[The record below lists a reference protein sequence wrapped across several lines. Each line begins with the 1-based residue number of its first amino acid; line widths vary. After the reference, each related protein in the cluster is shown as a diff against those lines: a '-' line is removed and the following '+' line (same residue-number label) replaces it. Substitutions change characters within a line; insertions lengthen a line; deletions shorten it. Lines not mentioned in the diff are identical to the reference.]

1 MCGIVGYI
9 GTCQA
14 APVLLDGLSK
24 LEYRGYDSAGVA
36 LALEGGIRVVKSKG
50 RLAELRK
57 RLAVEAMARSG
68 CGIGHT
74 RWATHGEPSDV
85 NSHPHS
91 TPRVSIVHNGIIE
104 NYGLLKER
112 LAAKGYTF
120 QSETDTEVL
129 VKLIDYFCCAQP
141 KQSPLAAL
149 REALAMVRGSYALG
163 VLFREEPDTIYAV
176 KKESPLI
183 VGWGE
188 GEKTVTVELPLEHT
202 LTVNAADV
210 GAELTAQ
217 EAADRAFDYCHGGT
231 IIENVMAYVRCLVS
245 GAEVEIKA
253 EVDEAALA
261 DIVREEVT
269 QVKSGLMTS
278 GVEIKGETLEVV
290 KGASAVEIDESE
302 LMSLVKTA
310 LEDMKYG
317 PLDYEVEVNAS
328 VELDI
333 DELYNSICCE
343 AKDAYYDK
351 EKKEVVESVTGV
363 DFNKAEAQKLWDAAE
378 LGETVEIPL
387 ELTEPE
393 RTTEYVESRLF
404 ADDLGETVTTSL
416 AGSTQNRITNVQL
429 AAASIDGIILA
440 PGEQFSYNDA
450 LGERTTERGY
460 KAAGAYSGGQVVQEV
475 GGGICQVSSTLYYAA
490 LLANLQIDVRTCH
503 YFPVGYLPAGLDATV
518 SWGGPEFK
526 FTNNRDW
533 PIKIEASV
541 DTAKNTVS
549 VHIVG
554 TDEDGSYVQMTYA
567 TWLVYGNSEYPETA
581 TGYKAATYRSVF
593 DKNGNLLSKEL
604 EAYSEYHYHEEDIVY
619 PTPTPSPTPEPTPTE
634 PPIEPTDPVFPPE
647 DPSYPTDPVVPS
659 EDPGYYFD
667 N

>member
-1 MCGIVGYI
+1 MKRETERKHLAPKRKKRGNGGKIAVIV
-9 GTCQA
+9 C
-14 APVLLDGLSK
+14 VCV
-24 LEYRGYDSAGVA
+24 VA
-36 LALEGGIRVVKSKG
+36 LL
-50 RLAELRK
+50 LAG
-57 RLAVEAMARSG
+57 AAGFGVYVSG
-68 CGIGHT
+68 
-74 RWATHGEPSDV
+74 S
-85 NSHPHS
+85 
-91 TPRVSIVHNGIIE
+91 
-104 NYGLLKER
+104 
-112 LAAKGYTF
+112 
-120 QSETDTEVL
+120 
-129 VKLIDYFCCAQP
+129 
-141 KQSPLAAL
+141 
-149 REALAMVRGSYALG
+149 
-163 VLFREEPDTIYAV
+163 DTIYPKVSVNGTDVGGMTAS
-176 KKESPLI
+176 EAASALEAA
-183 VGWGE
+183 GWGE

-659 EDPGYYFD
+659 DDPGYYFD

>member
-1 MCGIVGYI
+1 MKRETERKHLAPKRKKRGNGGKIAVIV
-9 GTCQA
+9 C
-14 APVLLDGLSK
+14 VCV
-24 LEYRGYDSAGVA
+24 VA
-36 LALEGGIRVVKSKG
+36 LL
-50 RLAELRK
+50 LAG
-57 RLAVEAMARSG
+57 AAGFGVYVSG
-68 CGIGHT
+68 
-74 RWATHGEPSDV
+74 S
-85 NSHPHS
+85 
-91 TPRVSIVHNGIIE
+91 
-104 NYGLLKER
+104 
-112 LAAKGYTF
+112 
-120 QSETDTEVL
+120 
-129 VKLIDYFCCAQP
+129 
-141 KQSPLAAL
+141 
-149 REALAMVRGSYALG
+149 
-163 VLFREEPDTIYAV
+163 DTIYPKVSVNGTDVGGMTAA
-176 KKESPLI
+176 EAASALEAA
-183 VGWGE
+183 GWGE

-647 DPSYPTDPVVPS
+647 DPSYPTDPAVPS
-659 EDPGYYFD
+659 DDPGYYFD

>member
-1 MCGIVGYI
+1 MKRETERKHLAPKRKKCGNGGKIAVIV
-9 GTCQA
+9 C
-14 APVLLDGLSK
+14 VCV
-24 LEYRGYDSAGVA
+24 VA
-36 LALEGGIRVVKSKG
+36 LL
-50 RLAELRK
+50 LAG
-57 RLAVEAMARSG
+57 AAGFGVYVSG
-68 CGIGHT
+68 
-74 RWATHGEPSDV
+74 S
-85 NSHPHS
+85 
-91 TPRVSIVHNGIIE
+91 
-104 NYGLLKER
+104 
-112 LAAKGYTF
+112 
-120 QSETDTEVL
+120 
-129 VKLIDYFCCAQP
+129 
-141 KQSPLAAL
+141 
-149 REALAMVRGSYALG
+149 
-163 VLFREEPDTIYAV
+163 DTIYPKVSVNGTDVGGMTAA
-176 KKESPLI
+176 EAASALEAA
-183 VGWGE
+183 GWGE

-278 GVEIKGETLEVV
+278 GVEIKGDTLEVV

-659 EDPGYYFD
+659 DDPGYYFD

>member
-1 MCGIVGYI
+1 MKRETERKHLAPKRKKRGNGGKIAVIV
-9 GTCQA
+9 C
-14 APVLLDGLSK
+14 VCV
-24 LEYRGYDSAGVA
+24 VA
-36 LALEGGIRVVKSKG
+36 LL
-50 RLAELRK
+50 LAG
-57 RLAVEAMARSG
+57 AAGFGVYVSG
-68 CGIGHT
+68 
-74 RWATHGEPSDV
+74 S
-85 NSHPHS
+85 
-91 TPRVSIVHNGIIE
+91 
-104 NYGLLKER
+104 
-112 LAAKGYTF
+112 
-120 QSETDTEVL
+120 
-129 VKLIDYFCCAQP
+129 
-141 KQSPLAAL
+141 
-149 REALAMVRGSYALG
+149 
-163 VLFREEPDTIYAV
+163 DTIYPKVSVNGTDVGGMTAA
-176 KKESPLI
+176 EAASALEAA
-183 VGWGE
+183 GWGE

-202 LTVNAADV
+202 LTVNATDV

-278 GVEIKGETLEVV
+278 GVEIKGDTLEVV

-490 LLANLQIDVRTCH
+490 LLATLQIDVRPCH

>member
-1 MCGIVGYI
+1 MKRETERKHLAPKRKKRGNGGKIAVIVFV
-9 GTCQA
+9 C
-14 APVLLDGLSK
+14 V
-24 LEYRGYDSAGVA
+24 VA
-36 LALEGGIRVVKSKG
+36 LL
-50 RLAELRK
+50 LAG
-57 RLAVEAMARSG
+57 AAGFGVYVSG
-68 CGIGHT
+68 
-74 RWATHGEPSDV
+74 S
-85 NSHPHS
+85 
-91 TPRVSIVHNGIIE
+91 
-104 NYGLLKER
+104 
-112 LAAKGYTF
+112 
-120 QSETDTEVL
+120 
-129 VKLIDYFCCAQP
+129 
-141 KQSPLAAL
+141 
-149 REALAMVRGSYALG
+149 
-163 VLFREEPDTIYAV
+163 DTIYPKVSVNGTDVGGMTAA
-176 KKESPLI
+176 EAASALEAA
-183 VGWGE
+183 GWGE

-659 EDPGYYFD
+659 DDPGYYFD

>member
-1 MCGIVGYI
+1 MKRETERKHLAPKRKKRGNGGKIAVIV
-9 GTCQA
+9 C
-14 APVLLDGLSK
+14 VCV
-24 LEYRGYDSAGVA
+24 VA
-36 LALEGGIRVVKSKG
+36 LL
-50 RLAELRK
+50 LAG
-57 RLAVEAMARSG
+57 AAGFGVYVSG
-68 CGIGHT
+68 
-74 RWATHGEPSDV
+74 S
-85 NSHPHS
+85 
-91 TPRVSIVHNGIIE
+91 
-104 NYGLLKER
+104 
-112 LAAKGYTF
+112 
-120 QSETDTEVL
+120 
-129 VKLIDYFCCAQP
+129 
-141 KQSPLAAL
+141 
-149 REALAMVRGSYALG
+149 
-163 VLFREEPDTIYAV
+163 DTIYPKVSVNGTDVGGMTAA
-176 KKESPLI
+176 EAASALEAA
-183 VGWGE
+183 GWGE

-278 GVEIKGETLEVV
+278 GVEIKGDTLEVV

-317 PLDYEVEVNAS
+317 PLDYELEVNAS

-363 DFNKAEAQKLWDAAE
+363 GFNKAEAQKLWDAAE

-404 ADDLGETVTTSL
+404 AEDLGETVTTSL

-659 EDPGYYFD
+659 DDPGYYFD

>member
-1 MCGIVGYI
+1 MKRETERKHLAPKRKKRGNGGKIAVIV
-9 GTCQA
+9 C
-14 APVLLDGLSK
+14 VCV
-24 LEYRGYDSAGVA
+24 VA
-36 LALEGGIRVVKSKG
+36 LL
-50 RLAELRK
+50 LAG
-57 RLAVEAMARSG
+57 AAGFGVYVSG
-68 CGIGHT
+68 
-74 RWATHGEPSDV
+74 S
-85 NSHPHS
+85 
-91 TPRVSIVHNGIIE
+91 
-104 NYGLLKER
+104 
-112 LAAKGYTF
+112 
-120 QSETDTEVL
+120 
-129 VKLIDYFCCAQP
+129 
-141 KQSPLAAL
+141 
-149 REALAMVRGSYALG
+149 
-163 VLFREEPDTIYAV
+163 DTIYPKVSVNGTDVGGMTAA
-176 KKESPLI
+176 EAASALEAA
-183 VGWGE
+183 GWGE

-404 ADDLGETVTTSL
+404 AEDLGETVTTSL

-659 EDPGYYFD
+659 DDPGYYFD

>member
-1 MCGIVGYI
+1 MKRETERKHLAPKRKKRGNGGKIAVIV
-9 GTCQA
+9 C
-14 APVLLDGLSK
+14 VCV
-24 LEYRGYDSAGVA
+24 VA
-36 LALEGGIRVVKSKG
+36 LL
-50 RLAELRK
+50 LAG
-57 RLAVEAMARSG
+57 AAGFGVYVSG
-68 CGIGHT
+68 
-74 RWATHGEPSDV
+74 S
-85 NSHPHS
+85 
-91 TPRVSIVHNGIIE
+91 
-104 NYGLLKER
+104 
-112 LAAKGYTF
+112 
-120 QSETDTEVL
+120 
-129 VKLIDYFCCAQP
+129 
-141 KQSPLAAL
+141 
-149 REALAMVRGSYALG
+149 
-163 VLFREEPDTIYAV
+163 DTIYPKVSVNGTDVGGMTAA
-176 KKESPLI
+176 EAASALEAA
-183 VGWGE
+183 GWGE

-210 GAELTAQ
+210 GAELTAR

-278 GVEIKGETLEVV
+278 GVEIKGDTLEVV

-429 AAASIDGIILA
+429 AASSIDGIILA

-647 DPSYPTDPVVPS
+647 DPSYPTDPAVPS
-659 EDPGYYFD
+659 DDPGYYFD

>member
-1 MCGIVGYI
+1 MKRETERKHLAPKRKKRGNGGKIAVIV
-9 GTCQA
+9 C
-14 APVLLDGLSK
+14 VCV
-24 LEYRGYDSAGVA
+24 VA
-36 LALEGGIRVVKSKG
+36 LL
-50 RLAELRK
+50 LAG
-57 RLAVEAMARSG
+57 AAGFGVYVSG
-68 CGIGHT
+68 
-74 RWATHGEPSDV
+74 S
-85 NSHPHS
+85 
-91 TPRVSIVHNGIIE
+91 
-104 NYGLLKER
+104 
-112 LAAKGYTF
+112 
-120 QSETDTEVL
+120 
-129 VKLIDYFCCAQP
+129 
-141 KQSPLAAL
+141 
-149 REALAMVRGSYALG
+149 
-163 VLFREEPDTIYAV
+163 DTIYPKVSVNGTDVGGMTAS
-176 KKESPLI
+176 EAASALEAA
-183 VGWGE
+183 GWGE

-333 DELYNSICCE
+333 DELCNSICCE

-659 EDPGYYFD
+659 DDPGYYFD

>member
-1 MCGIVGYI
+1 MKRETERKHLAPKCKKRGNGGKIAVIV
-9 GTCQA
+9 C
-14 APVLLDGLSK
+14 VCV
-24 LEYRGYDSAGVA
+24 VA
-36 LALEGGIRVVKSKG
+36 LL
-50 RLAELRK
+50 LAG
-57 RLAVEAMARSG
+57 AAGFGVYVSG
-68 CGIGHT
+68 
-74 RWATHGEPSDV
+74 S
-85 NSHPHS
+85 
-91 TPRVSIVHNGIIE
+91 
-104 NYGLLKER
+104 
-112 LAAKGYTF
+112 
-120 QSETDTEVL
+120 
-129 VKLIDYFCCAQP
+129 
-141 KQSPLAAL
+141 
-149 REALAMVRGSYALG
+149 
-163 VLFREEPDTIYAV
+163 DTIYPKVSVNGTDVGGMTAA
-176 KKESPLI
+176 EAASALEAA
-183 VGWGE
+183 GWGE

-253 EVDEAALA
+253 GVDEAALA

-659 EDPGYYFD
+659 DDPGYYFD

>member
-1 MCGIVGYI
+1 MKRETERKHLAPKRKKRGNGGKIAVIV
-9 GTCQA
+9 C
-14 APVLLDGLSK
+14 VCV
-24 LEYRGYDSAGVA
+24 VA
-36 LALEGGIRVVKSKG
+36 LL
-50 RLAELRK
+50 LAG
-57 RLAVEAMARSG
+57 AAGFGVYVSG
-68 CGIGHT
+68 
-74 RWATHGEPSDV
+74 S
-85 NSHPHS
+85 
-91 TPRVSIVHNGIIE
+91 
-104 NYGLLKER
+104 
-112 LAAKGYTF
+112 
-120 QSETDTEVL
+120 
-129 VKLIDYFCCAQP
+129 
-141 KQSPLAAL
+141 
-149 REALAMVRGSYALG
+149 
-163 VLFREEPDTIYAV
+163 DTIYPKVSVNGTDVGGMTAA
-176 KKESPLI
+176 EAASALEAA
-183 VGWGE
+183 GWGE

-202 LTVNAADV
+202 LAVNAADV

-278 GVEIKGETLEVV
+278 GVEIKGDTLEVV

-647 DPSYPTDPVVPS
+647 DPSYPTDPAVPS
-659 EDPGYYFD
+659 GDPGYYFD

>member
-1 MCGIVGYI
+1 MKRETERKHLAPKRKKRGNGGKIAVIV
-9 GTCQA
+9 C
-14 APVLLDGLSK
+14 VCV
-24 LEYRGYDSAGVA
+24 VA
-36 LALEGGIRVVKSKG
+36 LL
-50 RLAELRK
+50 LAG
-57 RLAVEAMARSG
+57 AAGFGVYVSG
-68 CGIGHT
+68 
-74 RWATHGEPSDV
+74 S
-85 NSHPHS
+85 
-91 TPRVSIVHNGIIE
+91 
-104 NYGLLKER
+104 
-112 LAAKGYTF
+112 
-120 QSETDTEVL
+120 
-129 VKLIDYFCCAQP
+129 
-141 KQSPLAAL
+141 
-149 REALAMVRGSYALG
+149 
-163 VLFREEPDTIYAV
+163 DTIYPKVSVNGTDVGGMTAS
-176 KKESPLI
+176 EAASALEAA
-183 VGWGE
+183 GWGE

-278 GVEIKGETLEVV
+278 GVEIKGDTLEVV

-659 EDPGYYFD
+659 DDPGYYFD

>member
-1 MCGIVGYI
+1 MKRETERKHLAPKRKKRGNGGKIAVIV
-9 GTCQA
+9 C
-14 APVLLDGLSK
+14 VCV
-24 LEYRGYDSAGVA
+24 VA
-36 LALEGGIRVVKSKG
+36 LL
-50 RLAELRK
+50 LAG
-57 RLAVEAMARSG
+57 AAGFGVYVSG
-68 CGIGHT
+68 
-74 RWATHGEPSDV
+74 S
-85 NSHPHS
+85 
-91 TPRVSIVHNGIIE
+91 
-104 NYGLLKER
+104 
-112 LAAKGYTF
+112 
-120 QSETDTEVL
+120 
-129 VKLIDYFCCAQP
+129 
-141 KQSPLAAL
+141 
-149 REALAMVRGSYALG
+149 
-163 VLFREEPDTIYAV
+163 DTIYPKVSVNGTDVGGMTAA
-176 KKESPLI
+176 EAASALEAA
-183 VGWGE
+183 GWGE

-278 GVEIKGETLEVV
+278 GVEIKGDTLEVV

-647 DPSYPTDPVVPS
+647 DPSYPTDPAVPS
-659 EDPGYYFD
+659 GDPGYYFD

>member
-1 MCGIVGYI
+1 MKRETERKHLAPKRKKRGNGGKIAVIV
-9 GTCQA
+9 C
-14 APVLLDGLSK
+14 VCV
-24 LEYRGYDSAGVA
+24 VA
-36 LALEGGIRVVKSKG
+36 LL
-50 RLAELRK
+50 LAG
-57 RLAVEAMARSG
+57 AAGFGVYVSG
-68 CGIGHT
+68 
-74 RWATHGEPSDV
+74 S
-85 NSHPHS
+85 
-91 TPRVSIVHNGIIE
+91 
-104 NYGLLKER
+104 
-112 LAAKGYTF
+112 
-120 QSETDTEVL
+120 
-129 VKLIDYFCCAQP
+129 
-141 KQSPLAAL
+141 
-149 REALAMVRGSYALG
+149 
-163 VLFREEPDTIYAV
+163 DTIYPKVSVNGTDVGGMTAA
-176 KKESPLI
+176 EAASALEAA
-183 VGWGE
+183 GWGE

-278 GVEIKGETLEVV
+278 GVEIKGDTLEVV

-317 PLDYEVEVNAS
+317 PLDYELEVNAS

-526 FTNNRDW
+526 FTNNRNW

-659 EDPGYYFD
+659 DDPGYYFD

>member
-1 MCGIVGYI
+1 MKRETERKHLAPKRKKRGNGGKIAVIV
-9 GTCQA
+9 C
-14 APVLLDGLSK
+14 VCV
-24 LEYRGYDSAGVA
+24 VA
-36 LALEGGIRVVKSKG
+36 LL
-50 RLAELRK
+50 LAG
-57 RLAVEAMARSG
+57 AAGFGVYVSG
-68 CGIGHT
+68 
-74 RWATHGEPSDV
+74 S
-85 NSHPHS
+85 
-91 TPRVSIVHNGIIE
+91 
-104 NYGLLKER
+104 
-112 LAAKGYTF
+112 
-120 QSETDTEVL
+120 
-129 VKLIDYFCCAQP
+129 
-141 KQSPLAAL
+141 
-149 REALAMVRGSYALG
+149 
-163 VLFREEPDTIYAV
+163 DTIYPKVSVNGTDVGGMTAA
-176 KKESPLI
+176 EAASALEAA
-183 VGWGE
+183 GWGE

-278 GVEIKGETLEVV
+278 GVEIKGDTLEVV

-317 PLDYEVEVNAS
+317 PLDYEVEVNDS

-659 EDPGYYFD
+659 DDPGYYFD

>member
-1 MCGIVGYI
+1 MKRETERKHLAPKRKKRGNGGKIAVIV
-9 GTCQA
+9 C
-14 APVLLDGLSK
+14 VCV
-24 LEYRGYDSAGVA
+24 VA
-36 LALEGGIRVVKSKG
+36 LL
-50 RLAELRK
+50 LAG
-57 RLAVEAMARSG
+57 AAGFGVYVSG
-68 CGIGHT
+68 
-74 RWATHGEPSDV
+74 S
-85 NSHPHS
+85 
-91 TPRVSIVHNGIIE
+91 
-104 NYGLLKER
+104 
-112 LAAKGYTF
+112 
-120 QSETDTEVL
+120 
-129 VKLIDYFCCAQP
+129 
-141 KQSPLAAL
+141 
-149 REALAMVRGSYALG
+149 
-163 VLFREEPDTIYAV
+163 DTIYPKVSVNGTDVGGMTAA
-176 KKESPLI
+176 EAASALEAA
-183 VGWGE
+183 GWGE

-202 LTVNAADV
+202 LTVNATDV

-278 GVEIKGETLEVV
+278 GVEIKGDTLEVV

-659 EDPGYYFD
+659 GDPGYYFD

>member
-1 MCGIVGYI
+1 MKRETERKHLAPKRKKRGNGGKIAVIVFV
-9 GTCQA
+9 C
-14 APVLLDGLSK
+14 V
-24 LEYRGYDSAGVA
+24 VA
-36 LALEGGIRVVKSKG
+36 LL
-50 RLAELRK
+50 LAG
-57 RLAVEAMARSG
+57 AAGFGVYVSG
-68 CGIGHT
+68 
-74 RWATHGEPSDV
+74 S
-85 NSHPHS
+85 
-91 TPRVSIVHNGIIE
+91 
-104 NYGLLKER
+104 
-112 LAAKGYTF
+112 
-120 QSETDTEVL
+120 
-129 VKLIDYFCCAQP
+129 
-141 KQSPLAAL
+141 
-149 REALAMVRGSYALG
+149 
-163 VLFREEPDTIYAV
+163 DTIYPKVSVNGTDVGGMTAA
-176 KKESPLI
+176 EAASALEAA
-183 VGWGE
+183 GWGE

-278 GVEIKGETLEVV
+278 GVEIKGDTLEVV

-440 PGEQFSYNDA
+440 PGEQVSYNDA
-450 LGERTTERGY
+450 RGERTTERGY

-659 EDPGYYFD
+659 DDPGYYFD

>member
-1 MCGIVGYI
+1 MKRETERKHLAPKRKKRGNGGKIAVIV
-9 GTCQA
+9 C
-14 APVLLDGLSK
+14 VCV
-24 LEYRGYDSAGVA
+24 VA
-36 LALEGGIRVVKSKG
+36 LL
-50 RLAELRK
+50 LAG
-57 RLAVEAMARSG
+57 AAGFGVYVSG
-68 CGIGHT
+68 
-74 RWATHGEPSDV
+74 S
-85 NSHPHS
+85 
-91 TPRVSIVHNGIIE
+91 
-104 NYGLLKER
+104 
-112 LAAKGYTF
+112 
-120 QSETDTEVL
+120 
-129 VKLIDYFCCAQP
+129 
-141 KQSPLAAL
+141 
-149 REALAMVRGSYALG
+149 
-163 VLFREEPDTIYAV
+163 DTIYPKVSVNGTDVGGMTAA
-176 KKESPLI
+176 EAASALEDA
-183 VGWGE
+183 GWGE

-659 EDPGYYFD
+659 GDPGYYFD

>member
-1 MCGIVGYI
+1 MKRETERKHLAPKRKKRGNGGKIAVIV
-9 GTCQA
+9 C
-14 APVLLDGLSK
+14 VCV
-24 LEYRGYDSAGVA
+24 VA
-36 LALEGGIRVVKSKG
+36 LL
-50 RLAELRK
+50 LAG
-57 RLAVEAMARSG
+57 AAGFGVYVSG
-68 CGIGHT
+68 
-74 RWATHGEPSDV
+74 S
-85 NSHPHS
+85 
-91 TPRVSIVHNGIIE
+91 
-104 NYGLLKER
+104 
-112 LAAKGYTF
+112 
-120 QSETDTEVL
+120 
-129 VKLIDYFCCAQP
+129 
-141 KQSPLAAL
+141 
-149 REALAMVRGSYALG
+149 
-163 VLFREEPDTIYAV
+163 DTIYPKVSVNGTDVGGMTAA
-176 KKESPLI
+176 EAASALEAA
-183 VGWGE
+183 GWGE

-210 GAELTAQ
+210 GAELTAR

-278 GVEIKGETLEVV
+278 GVEIKGDTLEVV

-659 EDPGYYFD
+659 GDPGYYFD

>member
-1 MCGIVGYI
+1 MKRETERKHLAPKRKKRGNGGKIAVIV
-9 GTCQA
+9 C
-14 APVLLDGLSK
+14 VCV
-24 LEYRGYDSAGVA
+24 VA
-36 LALEGGIRVVKSKG
+36 LL
-50 RLAELRK
+50 LAG
-57 RLAVEAMARSG
+57 AAGFGVYVSG
-68 CGIGHT
+68 
-74 RWATHGEPSDV
+74 S
-85 NSHPHS
+85 
-91 TPRVSIVHNGIIE
+91 
-104 NYGLLKER
+104 
-112 LAAKGYTF
+112 
-120 QSETDTEVL
+120 
-129 VKLIDYFCCAQP
+129 
-141 KQSPLAAL
+141 
-149 REALAMVRGSYALG
+149 
-163 VLFREEPDTIYAV
+163 DTIYPKVSVNGTDVGGMTAA
-176 KKESPLI
+176 EAASALEAA
-183 VGWGE
+183 GWGE

-634 PPIEPTDPVFPPE
+634 PPIEPTDPAWPTD
-647 DPSYPTDPVVPS
+647 DPSAPTPPSVPS
-659 EDPGYYFD
+659 DDPGYYFD

>member
-1 MCGIVGYI
+1 MKRETERKHLAPKRKKRGNGGKIAVIVFV
-9 GTCQA
+9 C
-14 APVLLDGLSK
+14 V
-24 LEYRGYDSAGVA
+24 VA
-36 LALEGGIRVVKSKG
+36 LL
-50 RLAELRK
+50 LAG
-57 RLAVEAMARSG
+57 AAGFGVYVSG
-68 CGIGHT
+68 
-74 RWATHGEPSDV
+74 S
-85 NSHPHS
+85 
-91 TPRVSIVHNGIIE
+91 
-104 NYGLLKER
+104 
-112 LAAKGYTF
+112 
-120 QSETDTEVL
+120 
-129 VKLIDYFCCAQP
+129 
-141 KQSPLAAL
+141 
-149 REALAMVRGSYALG
+149 
-163 VLFREEPDTIYAV
+163 DTIYPKVSVNGTDVGGMTAA
-176 KKESPLI
+176 EAASALEAA
-183 VGWGE
+183 GWGE

-278 GVEIKGETLEVV
+278 GVEIKGDTLEVV

-659 EDPGYYFD
+659 DDPGYYFD

>member
-1 MCGIVGYI
+1 MKRETERKHLAPKRKKRGNGGKIAVIV
-9 GTCQA
+9 C
-14 APVLLDGLSK
+14 VCV
-24 LEYRGYDSAGVA
+24 VA
-36 LALEGGIRVVKSKG
+36 LL
-50 RLAELRK
+50 LAG
-57 RLAVEAMARSG
+57 AAGFGVYVSG
-68 CGIGHT
+68 
-74 RWATHGEPSDV
+74 S
-85 NSHPHS
+85 
-91 TPRVSIVHNGIIE
+91 
-104 NYGLLKER
+104 
-112 LAAKGYTF
+112 
-120 QSETDTEVL
+120 
-129 VKLIDYFCCAQP
+129 
-141 KQSPLAAL
+141 
-149 REALAMVRGSYALG
+149 
-163 VLFREEPDTIYAV
+163 DTIYPKVSVNGTDVGGMTAA
-176 KKESPLI
+176 EAASALEAA
-183 VGWGE
+183 GWGE

-278 GVEIKGETLEVV
+278 GVEIKGDTLEVV

-634 PPIEPTDPVFPPE
+634 PPHRADGPGVPAGGPVLPHRPRR
-647 DPSYPTDPVVPS
+647 PQRR
-659 EDPGYYFD
+659 PGLLLR
-667 N
+667 

>member
-1 MCGIVGYI
+1 MKRETERKHLAPKRKKRGNGGKIAVIV
-9 GTCQA
+9 C
-14 APVLLDGLSK
+14 VCV
-24 LEYRGYDSAGVA
+24 VA
-36 LALEGGIRVVKSKG
+36 LL
-50 RLAELRK
+50 LAG
-57 RLAVEAMARSG
+57 AAGFGVYVSG
-68 CGIGHT
+68 
-74 RWATHGEPSDV
+74 S
-85 NSHPHS
+85 
-91 TPRVSIVHNGIIE
+91 
-104 NYGLLKER
+104 
-112 LAAKGYTF
+112 
-120 QSETDTEVL
+120 
-129 VKLIDYFCCAQP
+129 
-141 KQSPLAAL
+141 
-149 REALAMVRGSYALG
+149 
-163 VLFREEPDTIYAV
+163 DTIYPKVSVNGTDVGGMTAA
-176 KKESPLI
+176 EAASALEAA
-183 VGWGE
+183 GWGE

-278 GVEIKGETLEVV
+278 GVEIKGDTLEVV

-647 DPSYPTDPVVPS
+647 DPSYPTDPAVPS
-659 EDPGYYFD
+659 DDPGYYFD

>member
-1 MCGIVGYI
+1 MKRETERKHLAPKRKKRGNGGKIAVIV
-9 GTCQA
+9 C
-14 APVLLDGLSK
+14 VCV
-24 LEYRGYDSAGVA
+24 VA
-36 LALEGGIRVVKSKG
+36 LL
-50 RLAELRK
+50 LAG
-57 RLAVEAMARSG
+57 AAGFGVYVSG
-68 CGIGHT
+68 
-74 RWATHGEPSDV
+74 S
-85 NSHPHS
+85 
-91 TPRVSIVHNGIIE
+91 
-104 NYGLLKER
+104 
-112 LAAKGYTF
+112 
-120 QSETDTEVL
+120 
-129 VKLIDYFCCAQP
+129 
-141 KQSPLAAL
+141 
-149 REALAMVRGSYALG
+149 
-163 VLFREEPDTIYAV
+163 DTIYPKVSVNGTDVGGMTAS
-176 KKESPLI
+176 EAASALEAA
-183 VGWGE
+183 GWGE

-647 DPSYPTDPVVPS
+647 DPSYPTDPVVPGD
-659 EDPGYYFD
+659 DPGYYFD

>member
-1 MCGIVGYI
+1 MKRETERKHLAPKRKKRGNGGKIAVIV
-9 GTCQA
+9 C
-14 APVLLDGLSK
+14 VCV
-24 LEYRGYDSAGVA
+24 VA
-36 LALEGGIRVVKSKG
+36 LL
-50 RLAELRK
+50 LAG
-57 RLAVEAMARSG
+57 AAGFGVYVSG
-68 CGIGHT
+68 
-74 RWATHGEPSDV
+74 S
-85 NSHPHS
+85 
-91 TPRVSIVHNGIIE
+91 
-104 NYGLLKER
+104 
-112 LAAKGYTF
+112 
-120 QSETDTEVL
+120 
-129 VKLIDYFCCAQP
+129 
-141 KQSPLAAL
+141 
-149 REALAMVRGSYALG
+149 
-163 VLFREEPDTIYAV
+163 DTIYPKVSVNGTDVGGMTAA
-176 KKESPLI
+176 EAASALEAA
-183 VGWGE
+183 GWGE

-210 GAELTAQ
+210 GAKLTAQ

-659 EDPGYYFD
+659 GDPGYYFD

>member
-1 MCGIVGYI
+1 MKRETERKHLAPKRKKRGNGGKIAVIV
-9 GTCQA
+9 C
-14 APVLLDGLSK
+14 VCV
-24 LEYRGYDSAGVA
+24 VA
-36 LALEGGIRVVKSKG
+36 LL
-50 RLAELRK
+50 LAG
-57 RLAVEAMARSG
+57 AAGFGVYVSG
-68 CGIGHT
+68 
-74 RWATHGEPSDV
+74 S
-85 NSHPHS
+85 
-91 TPRVSIVHNGIIE
+91 
-104 NYGLLKER
+104 
-112 LAAKGYTF
+112 
-120 QSETDTEVL
+120 
-129 VKLIDYFCCAQP
+129 
-141 KQSPLAAL
+141 
-149 REALAMVRGSYALG
+149 
-163 VLFREEPDTIYAV
+163 DTIYPKVSVNGTDVGGMTAS
-176 KKESPLI
+176 EAASALEAA
-183 VGWGE
+183 GWGE

-387 ELTEPE
+387 DLTEPE

-659 EDPGYYFD
+659 DDPGYYFD

>member
-1 MCGIVGYI
+1 MKRETERKHLAPKRKKRGNGGKIAVIV
-9 GTCQA
+9 C
-14 APVLLDGLSK
+14 VCV
-24 LEYRGYDSAGVA
+24 VA
-36 LALEGGIRVVKSKG
+36 LL
-50 RLAELRK
+50 LAG
-57 RLAVEAMARSG
+57 AAGFGVYVSG
-68 CGIGHT
+68 
-74 RWATHGEPSDV
+74 S
-85 NSHPHS
+85 
-91 TPRVSIVHNGIIE
+91 
-104 NYGLLKER
+104 
-112 LAAKGYTF
+112 
-120 QSETDTEVL
+120 
-129 VKLIDYFCCAQP
+129 
-141 KQSPLAAL
+141 
-149 REALAMVRGSYALG
+149 
-163 VLFREEPDTIYAV
+163 DTIYPKVSVNGTDVGGMTAA
-176 KKESPLI
+176 EAASALEAA
-183 VGWGE
+183 GWGE

-231 IIENVMAYVRCLVS
+231 IIENVMAYVHCLVS

-278 GVEIKGETLEVV
+278 GVEIKGDTLEVV

-659 EDPGYYFD
+659 DDPGYYFD